1 MSDLIVIDEA
11 NNSVIIEEKN
21 DTVIVQAPVRLVAGY
36 WGAFSDTTDQSAAN
50 TTTAYA
56 VTLNTTD
63 ANSNGVSIVSNSQ
76 ITFAYAGV
84 YNIQFSI
91 QLNNTDSQAHD
102 IDIWFRKNGND
113 IADSNSRFTVPSK
126 HGSVDGHLIAA
137 LNFVT
142 QLAANDYVQI
152 MWHVDNVAVT
162 IEHLAAASTPTR
174 PATPSAIVTAV
185 RV

>member
-1 MSDLIVIDEA
+1 MSDLIVIDET

-36 WGAFSDTTDQSAAN
+36 WGSFWDTTDQSAAN

-56 VTLNTTD
+56 VTLNSSD
-63 ANSNGVSIVSNSQ
+63 ANSDGVSVVSNSR
-76 ITFAYAGV
+76 ITFAHAGV

-91 QLNNTDSQAHD
+91 QFNNSDSQAHD
-102 IDIWFRKNGND
+102 VDIWFRKNGND
-113 IADSNSRFTVPSK
+113 IADSNSRYTIPSK
-126 HGSVDGHLIAA
+126 HGAVDGHLIAA

-142 QLAANDYVQI
+142 QLAINDYIEI
-152 MWHVDNVAVT
+152 MWHTDNVAVT
-162 IEHLAAASTPTR
+162 IEHLPAAATPTR
-174 PATPSAIVTAV
+174 PATPSVIVTAV